1 MHNARILVLDDD
13 PLLRSI
19 LVERLERSGYEVVPA
34 GTLAEARR
42 AVQEAPADI
51 ALLDIMLPDGKGIDL
66 IEGFEQGYGI
76 PCIMMT
82 SNATVSSAVK
92 ALQLGARDYLEKPFS
107 LDRLES
113 VIAATLEVT
122 RLRRE
127 IRALR
132 DASGAR
138 GDMLGR
144 SPAMRDVFAL
154 VERVAPADSATVLLL
169 GETGTGKGLLARLI
183 HRLSP
188 RAGGPFVNITA
199 TALTETVMESELFG
213 HEKGA
218 FTDARTQKRGLVE
231 LADGGTLFLDEV
243 GELSL
248 RLQSKMLQFI
258 EEKTFRRVGG
268 NRDLRVDIRMLAAT
282 NRDLDREVADG
293 RFRSDLLYRLRV
305 FPITLPPLRT
315 RTGDIPILAASFLDH
330 FNREFGRRLTGL
342 APDALQVLE
351 HHPWPGN
358 VRELRNA
365 IERAV
370 LLAEGPEIHAR
381 DLPADLLVGSGA
393 PDPAQAL
400 SSMNLESIERTL
412 LERALADARGNL
424 TEAGRML
431 GLSRHQMRYRLDK
444 YGIREGA

>member
-1 MHNARILVLDDD
+1 VQD
-13 PLLRSI
+13 
-19 LVERLERSGYEVVPA
+19 VPA
-34 GTLAEARR
+34 D
-42 AVQEAPADI
+42 V

-66 IEGFEQGYGI
+66 IEGFEQALGI

-82 SNATVSSAVK
+82 SNATVASAVK

-113 VIAATLEVT
+113 VIAGTLEVT

-144 SPAMRDVFAL
+144 SPAMREVFTL
-154 VERVAPADSATVLLL
+154 VERVAPAGSATVLIL
-169 GETGTGKGLLARLI
+169 GETGTGKGMLARLI

-188 RAGGPFVNITA
+188 RATGPFVNITA
-199 TALTETVMESELFG
+199 TALAETVMESELFG

-218 FTDARTQKRGLVE
+218 FTDARSQKRGLVE
-231 LADGGTLFLDEV
+231 LADGGTLFLDEI

-248 RLQSKMLQFI
+248 RLQSKLLQFI

-268 NRDLRVDIRMLAAT
+268 NRDLRVDIRLLAAT
-282 NRDLDREVADG
+282 NRDLDREVAEG

-305 FPITLPPLRT
+305 FPITLPSLRE
-315 RTGDIPILAASFLDH
+315 RKGDIPLLAASFVDH
-330 FNREFGRRLTGL
+330 FNREFGRRLVGL
-342 APDALQVLE
+342 APDAIQALE
-351 HHPWPGN
+351 QHRWPGN

-370 LLAEGPEIHAR
+370 LLAEGPQVHAH
-381 DLPADLLVGSGA
+381 DLPADLLVGGPA
-393 PDPAQAL
+393 LDPALTLA
-400 SSMNLESIERTL
+400 SMNLETLARTL
-412 LERALADARGNL
+412 LVRPRADARGNL

-444 YGIREGA
+444 FGIREGS

>member
-1 MHNARILVLDDD
+1 MHNARILILEDDA
-13 PLLRSI
+13 LLRSI
-19 LVERLERSGYEVVPA
+19 LVERLQRNGYDVVEA

-42 AVQEAPADI
+42 AVQEAPADV

-66 IEGFEQGYGI
+66 IEGFHQAYGI

-82 SNATVSSAVK
+82 SNATVSSAVT
-92 ALQLGARDYLEKPFS
+92 ALKLGARDYLEKPFS

-113 VIAATLEVT
+113 VIAGALEVT

-127 IRALR
+127 LRALR
-132 DASGAR
+132 EASGAH
-138 GDMLGR
+138 GDMLGT
-144 SPAMRDVFAL
+144 SPAMREVFKL
-154 VERVAPADSATVLLL
+154 VERVAPADSATVLIL
-169 GETGTGKGLLARLI
+169 GETGTGKGMLARLI

-188 RAGGPFVNITA
+188 RGAGPFVNITA

-231 LADGGTLFLDEV
+231 LADGGTLFLDEI

-248 RLQSKMLQFI
+248 RLQSKLLQFI
-258 EEKTFRRVGG
+258 EEKSFRRVGG
-268 NRDLRVDIRMLAAT
+268 NRDLKVDIRLLTAT
-282 NRDLDREVADG
+282 NRDLDLEVGEG

-305 FPITLPPLRT
+305 FPITLPALRD
-315 RTGDIPILAASFLDH
+315 REGDIPLLAASFVDH
-330 FNREFGRRLTGL
+330 FNREFGRHLTGL
-342 APDALQVLE
+342 DADAIGVLE
-351 HHPWPGN
+351 QHPWPGN

-365 IERAV
+365 VERAV
-370 LLAEGPEIHAR
+370 LLAEGPQIKAK
-381 DLPADLLVGSGA
+381 DLPSDLLLGGREA
-393 PDPAQAL
+393 GPEQAL
-400 SSMNLESIERTL
+400 SSMNLETIERTL

-444 YGIREGA
+444 YGIRAGN